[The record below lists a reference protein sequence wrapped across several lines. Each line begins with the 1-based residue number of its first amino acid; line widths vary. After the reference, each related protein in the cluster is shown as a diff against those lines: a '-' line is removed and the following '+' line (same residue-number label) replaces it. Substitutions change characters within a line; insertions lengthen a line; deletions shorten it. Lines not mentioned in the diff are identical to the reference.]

1 MLLVGA
7 MDTGWRPGGGRM
19 SENRRY
25 CLTMLRPHH
34 QRTCQRQLV
43 IEMRCVHG
51 GHTQTH
57 SIGGARWLP
66 VSISVGPFC
75 RIVGEGFPR
84 TNCVVSSAEKEV
96 REGRSSS
103 RVSRWNLTINL
114 LSGTDI

>member
-43 IEMRCVHG
+43 IEM
-51 GHTQTH
+51 
-57 SIGGARWLP
+57 
-66 VSISVGPFC
+66 
-75 RIVGEGFPR
+75 
-84 TNCVVSSAEKEV
+84 
-96 REGRSSS
+96 
-103 RVSRWNLTINL
+103 
-114 LSGTDI
+114 